1 MATEPTPTIAPP
13 APSVGAADE
22 ASAWTDLL
30 RRGLDLPVHWVPR
43 AEAALGPAPQCRA
56 LDRWARHR
64 PECAAVHRSARS
76 AGSSTSSP
84 CVRVA
89 CPLGGFVI
97 AAPVM
102 RAGTVLGW
110 LECGPLRTVDC
121 RPAADPLLRQWG
133 VEPPVRHFVLGESAG
148 ARLRTAAELAGVA
161 GLVAKIAEAMGH
173 AAHREVEGGTPRS
186 SAVAGC
192 LRHIECNL
200 GEELRIGEMAARFG
214 LSADRFARIFK
225 RETGA
230 NFQTYLHR
238 RRIARARELLAGTDW
253 RIAEIAFACGFESIP
268 HFNRIFRRIA
278 GRSPRAERA
287 RATSDGR
294 AADNDAVRNPS

>member
-1 MATEPTPTIAPP
+1 MATALSPTIAAPP
-13 APSVGAADE
+13 PSAGTPGE

-30 RRGLDLPVHWVPR
+30 RRGLDLPVHWVPC
-43 AEAALGPAPQCRA
+43 AEAALGPAPHCRA

-76 AGSSTSSP
+76 AEATASSP

-97 AAPVM
+97 AAPVV
-102 RAGTVLGW
+102 RAGAVLGW
-110 LECGPLRTVDC
+110 LECGPLRTADC
-121 RPAADPLLRQWG
+121 RPPAAEPLLRSWG
-133 VEPPVRHFVLGESAG
+133 VDHPVRHLVLGESAG
-148 ARLRTAAELAGVA
+148 ARLRTAAELDGVS
-161 GLVAKIAEAMGH
+161 GLVAKIAEAMGR
-173 AAHREVEGGTPRS
+173 AEHREAEGGTPRS

-192 LRHIECNL
+192 LRHIERHL
-200 GEELRIGEMAARFG
+200 GEELRIGEMAARCG

-238 RRIARARELLAGTDW
+238 RRIDRARELLARTDW

-278 GRSPRAERA
+278 GHSPRAERA
-287 RATSDGR
+287 RADGC
-294 AADNDAVRNPS
+294 AAKDDAIRNRP